1 MMTAIRGL
9 DVTVTSRSLVSMRKQ
24 ITISNLNGQG
34 RTLAKPDNHEDTAHC
49 EHISQMLAR
58 ISDKWTLLVVRVLGR
73 GPRRFN
79 ALRREVGEI
88 SQKVLASTLRDLEE
102 NGFVSRTVTPLTPPQ
117 VEYALTEFGREFLR
131 PVQKL
136 AEWVITN
143 SPRLDAARA
152 AYAQHHKR
160 KPA

>member
-1 MMTAIRGL
+1 M
-9 DVTVTSRSLVSMRKQ
+9 
-24 ITISNLNGQG
+24 
-34 RTLAKPDNHEDTAHC
+34 KPDNHEDTAPC
-49 EHISQMLAR
+49 EHISRMLAR

-102 NGFVSRTVTPLTPPQ
+102 NGFASRTVTPVTPPQ
-117 VEYALTEFGREFLR
+117 VEYALTDLGRDFLT
-131 PVQKL
+131 PVQTL

-143 SPRLDAARA
+143 SARLDAARA
-152 AYAQHHKR
+152 AYARLHAR
-160 KPA
+160 ETA